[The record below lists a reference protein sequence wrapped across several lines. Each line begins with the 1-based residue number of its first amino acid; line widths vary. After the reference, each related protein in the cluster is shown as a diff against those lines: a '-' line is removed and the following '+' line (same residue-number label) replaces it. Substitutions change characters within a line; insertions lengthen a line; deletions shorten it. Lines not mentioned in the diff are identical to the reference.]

1 MCHKSSWKTDL
12 NFKSEQIEMTEQMR
26 QRFCSDR
33 LSLARKKEIKESRKK
48 ERKKDNLYE
57 TCCRGDMSMKFHDL
71 MFR

>member
-48 ERKKDNLYE
+48 ERK
-57 TCCRGDMSMKFHDL
+57 TTFMK
-71 MFR
+71 RVAEVT